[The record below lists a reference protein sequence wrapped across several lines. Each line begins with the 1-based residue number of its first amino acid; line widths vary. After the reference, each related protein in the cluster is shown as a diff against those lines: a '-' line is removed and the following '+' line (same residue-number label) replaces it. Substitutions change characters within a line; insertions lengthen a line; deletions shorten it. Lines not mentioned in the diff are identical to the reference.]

1 MLERREVHVVEEVR
15 ESGAQLLQAVQK
27 QVKQIQTS
35 SLDLSFN
42 ELLDMYANG
51 ELMIDP
57 DYQRAFRWS
66 PGKESRFIE
75 SLILG
80 MPIPPVFVI
89 ELEDGKYELIDGL
102 QRLSS
107 YFHFRGELQLDAF
120 DRAIKKG
127 DELVLSDCDIVS
139 ELNNLKHSTLPS
151 AMQIRLKRHFIRV
164 EVIRKESDQRLRYH
178 MFKRLNT
185 GGENLSEQEI
195 RNCTV
200 RLLAGGNQFMKFIIE
215 LSTTPDFLRCT
226 ETLTDEA
233 RQQRFDQELV
243 LRFLAFKNRR
253 ARYTHDVAD
262 FLTEFM
268 EAVSDPVVG
277 LPFDYDAE
285 RDVFLRTFRLLAST
299 LDDRAFGW
307 VNKAGNIVRGFA
319 VYHFE
324 SFTLGVQPFL
334 DRIHLQDEAEVT
346 RIRDV
351 LEAIKRHRDFM
362 EITSGGG
369 RNSKGALDKRVGF
382 VEDNLRKALL

>member
-1 MLERREVHVVEEVR
+1 MANGHRDPDAGTRLLE
-15 ESGAQLLQAVQK
+15 AVQK
-27 QVKQIQTS
+27 QVKQIQTA

-42 ELLDMYANG
+42 ELLDMYNNE
-51 ELMIDP
+51 ELIIDP

-107 YFHFRGELQLDAF
+107 YFHFRGALELEAF
-120 DRAIKKG
+120 DRAVREG

-139 ELNNLKHSTLPS
+139 ELNGLTHSTLPS

-164 EVIRKESDQRLRYH
+164 EVIRKDSDQRLRYH

-200 RLLAGGNQFMKFIIE
+200 RLLEHGDQFMKFIIE
-215 LSTTPDFLRCT
+215 LSAAPDFVQCT
-226 ETLTDEA
+226 QTLTEEA
-233 RQQRFDQELV
+233 KQQRFDQELV
-243 LRFLAFKNRR
+243 LRFFAFKNRR
-253 ARYTHDVAD
+253 DAYTHDVAD

-268 EAVSDPVVG
+268 EGVSDPIVH
-277 LPFDYDAE
+277 LPFDYDRE
-285 RDVFLRTFRLLAST
+285 REVFGRTFRLLQST

-307 VNKAGNIVRGFA
+307 VNRAGNIVRGFA
-319 VYHFE
+319 VYHYE
-324 SFTLGVQPFL
+324 AFTLGVQPFL
-334 DRIHLQDEAEVT
+334 DAIQLQDAAQMGVL
-346 RIRDV
+346 RDV
-351 LEAIKRHRDFM
+351 FETTKRDADFIQ
-362 EITSGGG
+362 ITSGGG
-369 RNSKGALDKRVGF
+369 RNSRGALDRRVGF
-382 VEDNLRKALL
+382 VEQRLREVLG

>member
-1 MLERREVHVVEEVR
+1 VPEENREA
-15 ESGAQLLQAVQK
+15 GAQLLQAVQK

-42 ELLDMYANG
+42 ELLDMYANS
-51 ELMIDP
+51 ELIIDP

-107 YFHFRGELQLDAF
+107 YFHFRGALALESF
-120 DRAIKKG
+120 DRAIAKG
-127 DELVLSDCDIVS
+127 EELVLTDCDIVS
-139 ELNNLKHSTLPS
+139 ELNKLTHSSLPS

-164 EVIRKESDQRLRYH
+164 EVIRKESDARLRYH

-200 RLLAGGNQFMKFIIE
+200 RLLEGGNQFMKFIIE
-215 LSTTPDFLRCT
+215 LSRNEDFVTCT
-226 ETLTDEA
+226 QYLTEEA
-233 RQQRFDQELV
+233 KQQRFDEELV
-243 LRFLAFKNRR
+243 LRFFAFKNRR
-253 ARYTHDVAD
+253 ERYTHDVAD

-268 EAVSDPVVG
+268 EAVSDP
-277 LPFDYDAE
+277 LMELRFDYDAE
-285 RDVFLRTFRLLAST
+285 RELFRKTFKILATT

-307 VNKAGNIVRGFA
+307 VNRAGNIVRGFA

-324 SFTLGVQPFL
+324 AFTLGVQSRL
-334 DRIHLQDEAEVT
+334 EVIDLAEGANVA
-346 RIRDV
+346 RLKEV
-351 LEAIKRHRDFM
+351 FEGIKKDQRFID
-362 EITSGGG
+362 ITSGGG
-369 RNSKGALDKRVGF
+369 RNSRGALDRRVGF
-382 VEDNLRKALL
+382 VEQKLREAF

>member
-1 MLERREVHVVEEVR
+1 MPEDSREA
-15 ESGAQLLQAVQK
+15 GAQLLQAVQK

-42 ELLDMYANG
+42 ELLDMYSNN
-51 ELMIDP
+51 ELIINP

-107 YFHFRGELQLDAF
+107 YFHFRGALALESF
-120 DRAIKKG
+120 DRAIRKG
-127 DELVLSDCDIVS
+127 EELVLSDCDIVS
-139 ELNNLKHSTLPS
+139 ELNTLSHSSLPS

-200 RLLAGGNQFMKFIIE
+200 RLLDGGDRFMRFLIE
-215 LSTTPDFLRCT
+215 LSRNEDFITCT
-226 ETLTDEA
+226 QNLTEEA
-233 RQQRFDQELV
+233 KQQRFDQELV
-243 LRFLAFKNRR
+243 LRFFAFKNNRE
-253 ARYTHDVAD
+253 RYTHDVAD

-268 EAVSDPVVG
+268 EAVSDPVIDVQ
-277 LPFDYDAE
+277 FDYDVE
-285 RDVFLRTFRLLAST
+285 KEIFKKTFNILAT
-299 LDDRAFGW
+299 CLEDRAFGW
-307 VNKAGNIVRGFA
+307 MNKAGNIVRGFA

-324 SFTLGVQPFL
+324 AFTLGIQPF
-334 DRIHLQDEAEVT
+334 IHAIDLTNPENVT
-346 RIRDV
+346 RLRHA
-351 LEAIKRHRDFM
+351 LEATKRDQDFIA
-362 EITSGGG
+362 ITSGGG
-369 RNSKGALDKRVGF
+369 RNSKGALDRRVDF
-382 VEDNLRKALL
+382 VEQRLRETI

>member
-1 MLERREVHVVEEVR
+1 VPEDSREA
-15 ESGAQLLQAVQK
+15 GAQLLQAVQK

-42 ELLDMYANG
+42 ELLDMYSNN
-51 ELMIDP
+51 ELIINP

-107 YFHFRGELQLDAF
+107 YFHFRGALALESF
-120 DRAIKKG
+120 DRAIRKG
-127 DELVLSDCDIVS
+127 EELVLSDCDIVS
-139 ELNNLKHSTLPS
+139 ELNTLSHSSLPS

-200 RLLAGGNQFMKFIIE
+200 RLLDGGDRFMRFLIE
-215 LSTTPDFLRCT
+215 LSRNEDFITCT
-226 ETLTDEA
+226 QNLTEEA
-233 RQQRFDQELV
+233 KQQRFDQELV
-243 LRFLAFKNRR
+243 LRFFAFKNNRE
-253 ARYTHDVAD
+253 RYTHDVAD

-268 EAVSDPVVG
+268 EAVSDPVIDVQ
-277 LPFDYDAE
+277 FDYDVE
-285 RDVFLRTFRLLAST
+285 KEIFKKTFNILAT
-299 LDDRAFGW
+299 CLEDRAFGW
-307 VNKAGNIVRGFA
+307 MNKAGNIVRGFA

-324 SFTLGVQPFL
+324 AFTLGIQPF
-334 DRIHLQDEAEVT
+334 IHAIDLTNPENVT
-346 RIRDV
+346 RLRHA
-351 LEAIKRHRDFM
+351 LEATKRDQDFIA
-362 EITSGGG
+362 ITSGGG
-369 RNSKGALDKRVGF
+369 RNSKGALDRRVDF
-382 VEDNLRKALL
+382 VEQRLRETI

>member
-1 MLERREVHVVEEVR
+1 MPEDNREP
-15 ESGAQLLQAVQK
+15 GTKLLQAVQK

-42 ELLDMYANG
+42 ELLDMYSNQ
-51 ELMIDP
+51 ELIITP
-57 DYQRAFRWS
+57 EYQRAFRWS

-107 YFHFRGELQLDAF
+107 YFHFRGALEIEAF
-120 DRAIKKG
+120 DRVIRKG
-127 DELVLSDCDIVS
+127 EELSLSDCDIVS
-139 ELNNLKHSTLPS
+139 ELNGLTHSSLPS

-164 EVIRKESDQRLRYH
+164 EVIRKESDERLRYH

-200 RLLAGGNQFMKFIIE
+200 RLLEGGAQFMKFLID
-215 LSTTPDFLRCT
+215 LSRNDDFLTCT
-226 ETLTDEA
+226 QNLTEEA

-243 LRFLAFKNRR
+243 LRFFAFKNNRD
-253 ARYTHDVAD
+253 AYVHDVAD
-262 FLTEFM
+262 FLTDFM
-268 EAVSDPVVG
+268 ESVSDPVVRID
-277 LPFDYDAE
+277 FDYNRE
-285 RDVFLRTFRLLAST
+285 KVTFEKTFEILATT

-307 VNKAGNIVRGFA
+307 MNKAGNIVRGFA

-324 SFTLGVQPFL
+324 AFTLGVQPFL
-334 DRIHLQDEAEVT
+334 DLVDLADAQKAAKLKDA
-346 RIRDV
+346 
-351 LEAIKRHRDFM
+351 LEAIKKDRAFV
-362 EITSGGG
+362 EITTGGG
-369 RNSKGALDKRVGF
+369 RNSKGALDKRVSF
-382 VEDNLRKALL
+382 VSQKLLEALK

>member
-1 MLERREVHVVEEVR
+1 MPEENR
-15 ESGAQLLQAVQK
+15 ESGAQLLAAVQK

-42 ELLDMYANG
+42 ELLDMYQNR
-51 ELMIDP
+51 ELTIDP

-80 MPIPPVFVI
+80 MPIPPIFVI

-107 YFHFRGELQLDAF
+107 YFHFRGALELNLA
-120 DRAIKKG
+120 DRVIAPG
-127 DELVLSDCDIVS
+127 EELILSDCDIVS
-139 ELNNLKHSTLPS
+139 ELNGLSHGALPS

-164 EVIRKESDQRLRYH
+164 EVIRRESDRRLRYH

-200 RLLAGGNQFMKFIIE
+200 RLLENGAQFMKFIIE
-215 LSTTPDFLRCT
+215 LSRHEHFLTCT
-226 ETLTDEA
+226 DNLTEEA
-233 RQQRFDQELV
+233 KQQRFDQELV
-243 LRFLAFKNRR
+243 LRFFAFTNQR
-253 ARYTHDVAD
+253 AKYTHDVAD

-268 EAVSDPVVG
+268 EAVSDPVTGVAFEYVRQREV
-277 LPFDYDAE
+277 FDK
-285 RDVFLRTFRLLAST
+285 TFQILAST
-299 LDDRAFGW
+299 LGDRAFGW

-324 SFTLGVQPFL
+324 AFTLGIQPFL
-334 DRIHLQDEAEVT
+334 DPIDPANERQAANLKEVF
-346 RIRDV
+346 
-351 LEAIKRHRDFM
+351 EAIKRDRNFR
-362 EITSGGG
+362 EITTGGG
-369 RNSKGALDKRVGF
+369 RNSKGALDERVGF
-382 VEDNLRKALL
+382 VERALGQARL

>member
-1 MLERREVHVVEEVR
+1 MEENTR
-15 ESGAQLLQAVQK
+15 NSGAGLLQAVQR

-42 ELLDMYANG
+42 ELLDIYSND
-51 ELMIDP
+51 ELQIDP
-57 DYQRAFRWS
+57 NYQRAFRWS

-107 YFHFRGELQLDAF
+107 YFHFRGALDLESF

-127 DELVLSDCDIVS
+127 EELVLSDCDIVS
-139 ELNNLKHSTLPS
+139 ELNGLTHSGLPS

-200 RLLAGGNQFMKFIIE
+200 RLLGGGDIFMKFLID
-215 LSTTPDFLRCT
+215 LSRNAEFLICT
-226 ETLTDEA
+226 QNLTEESK
-233 RQQRFDQELV
+233 QQRFDQELV
-243 LRFLAFKNRR
+243 LRFFAFKNWREK
-253 ARYTHDVAD
+253 YTHDVAD
-262 FLTEFM
+262 FLTDFM
-268 EAVSDPVVG
+268 EEVSDPIRKSK
-277 LPFDYDAE
+277 FDYDQE
-285 RDVFLRTFRLLAST
+285 GELFRKTFRILTTT
-299 LDDRAFGW
+299 LEDRAFGW
-307 VNKAGNIVRGFA
+307 VNRAGNIVRGFA

-324 SFTLGVQPFL
+324 AFTLGIQPFL
-334 DRIHLQDEAEVT
+334 DSIDVTDEVAVT
-346 RIRDV
+346 KFRTLFED
-351 LEAIKRHRDFM
+351 IKRDKAFIA
-362 EITSGGG
+362 ITSGGG
-369 RNSKGALDKRVGF
+369 RNSIGALEKRVGF
-382 VEDNLRKALL
+382 VEQRLKDAL

>member
-1 MLERREVHVVEEVR
+1 MPDERREA
-15 ESGAQLLQAVQK
+15 GAKLLQAVQE

-42 ELLDMYANG
+42 ELLDMYKNQ
-51 ELMIDP
+51 ELTIDP

-89 ELEDGKYELIDGL
+89 ELDDSRYELIDGL

-107 YFHFRGELQLDAF
+107 YFHFRGALTLNAF
-120 DRAIKKG
+120 GRTIKTG
-127 DELVLSDCDIVS
+127 DELELTDCDIVA
-139 ELNNLKHSTLPS
+139 ELNGLSHSTLPS
-151 AMQIRLKRHFIRV
+151 AIQIRLKRHFIRV
-164 EVIRKESDQRLRYH
+164 EVIRRESDQRLRYH

-200 RLLAGGNQFMKFIIE
+200 RLLQNGSVFMKFIID
-215 LSTTPDFLRCT
+215 LSVNEEFQVCT
-226 ETLTDEA
+226 QNLSEEA

-243 LRFLAFKNRR
+243 LRFFAFKNTRE
-253 ARYTHDVAD
+253 RYTHDVAD

-268 EAVSDPVVG
+268 EKVSDPLVN
-277 LPFDYDAE
+277 LPFDYDRE
-285 RDVFLRTFRLLAST
+285 REVFQRTFRILAAT
-299 LDDRAFGW
+299 LEDRAFGW

-324 SFTLGVQPFL
+324 AFTLGLQPFIDQVSL
-334 DRIHLQDEAEVT
+334 DAKQIESLKEIFEK
-346 RIRDV
+346 
-351 LEAIKRHRDFM
+351 IKRDQQFI

-382 VEDNLRKALL
+382 VEQTLRQALQS

>member
-1 MLERREVHVVEEVR
+1 MEENPR
-15 ESGAQLLQAVQK
+15 NSGAGLLQAVQR

-42 ELLDMYANG
+42 ELLDMYSND
-51 ELMIDP
+51 ELQIDP
-57 DYQRAFRWS
+57 NYQRAFRWS
-66 PGKESRFIE
+66 SGKESRFIE

-107 YFHFRGELQLDAF
+107 YFHFRGALDLESF

-127 DELVLSDCDIVS
+127 EELILSDCDIVS
-139 ELNNLKHSTLPS
+139 ELNGLTHSSLPS

-200 RLLAGGNQFMKFIIE
+200 RLLGNGDTFMKFLID
-215 LSTTPDFLRCT
+215 LSRNAEFLICT
-226 ETLTDEA
+226 QNLTEESK
-233 RQQRFDQELV
+233 QQRFDQELV
-243 LRFLAFKNRR
+243 LRFFAFKNWREK
-253 ARYTHDVAD
+253 YTHDVAD
-262 FLTEFM
+262 FLTDFM
-268 EAVSDPVVG
+268 EEVSDPIRKSQ
-277 LPFDYDAE
+277 FDYE
-285 RDVFLRTFRLLAST
+285 QEGELFRKTFRILTAT
-299 LDDRAFGW
+299 LEDRAFGW

-324 SFTLGVQPFL
+324 AFTLGIQPYL
-334 DRIHLQDEAEVT
+334 DSIDVTDEAIVT
-346 RIRDV
+346 KFRNLFED
-351 LEAIKRHRDFM
+351 IKRDKAFIA
-362 EITSGGG
+362 ITSGGG
-369 RNSKGALDKRVGF
+369 RNSIGALEKRVGF
-382 VEDNLRKALL
+382 VDQRLKDTL